1 MDRNKKKD
9 YAEIF
14 VDHIE
19 DHLKEMGK
27 EKEEVSCGICG
38 KTLHDIVR
46 EETSKG
52 IWIPDGIY
60 KSDTWYTDRNGKQFI
75 IQVMKQN

>member
-14 VDHIE
+14 VNHIE

-27 EKEEVSCGICG
+27 GKEEVCCKICG

-46 EETSKG
+46 EETNKG
-52 IWIPDGIY
+52 IWIPGDIY
-60 KSDTWYTDRNGKQFI
+60 KPDIWYMDRNGKQFI
-75 IQVMKQN
+75 IRVME